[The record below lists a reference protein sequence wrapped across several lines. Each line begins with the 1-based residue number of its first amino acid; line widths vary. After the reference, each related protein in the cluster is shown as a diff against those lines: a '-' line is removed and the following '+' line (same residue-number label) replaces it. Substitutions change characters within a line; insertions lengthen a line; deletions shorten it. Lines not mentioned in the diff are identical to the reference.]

1 MGFVSVLSY
10 AHQLIR
16 QKVQPGESVI
26 DATAGNGVDT
36 LFLAS
41 LVGPSGKVYGFDI
54 QKEAIRHTRDRLA
67 QELPSS
73 ALYVTLI
80 QDSHHR
86 LTDYLPEQEQG
97 KIAAAKFNLG
107 YLPGAE
113 TRTITRPDTTLPAL
127 EAALASLRR
136 GGILTVV
143 LYPGHEGGREEAD
156 KVTRWAAELPQNLC
170 QVLEYRFL
178 NRRSGSP
185 YLLALEKTAKMI

>member
-1 MGFVSVLSY
+1 MGFVSVLSF

-16 QKVQPGESVI
+16 QKVQPGDTVI
-26 DATAGNGVDT
+26 DATIGNGVDT
-36 LFLAS
+36 LFLAK
-41 LVGPSGKVYGFDI
+41 LVGPSGQVYGFDI
-54 QKEAIRHTRDRLA
+54 QEEAIQSTQNRLE

-86 LTDYLPEQEQG
+86 LVSYLPEPQQG
-97 KIAAAKFNLG
+97 RITAAMFNLG
-107 YLPGAE
+107 YLPGAD

-127 EAALASLRR
+127 EAAVASLRR
-136 GGILTVV
+136 GGLLTVV
-143 LYPGHEGGREEAD
+143 LYPGHEGGQEEAD
-156 KVTRWAAELPQNLC
+156 RVTRWAAELPQEVC